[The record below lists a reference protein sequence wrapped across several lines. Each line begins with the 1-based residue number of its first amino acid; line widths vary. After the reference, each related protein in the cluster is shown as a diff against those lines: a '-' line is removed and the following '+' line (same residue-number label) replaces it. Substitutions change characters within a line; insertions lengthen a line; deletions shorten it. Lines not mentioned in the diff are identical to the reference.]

1 MPRCV
6 SKRSVMKEARRLSDK
21 GHSRSEA
28 LSMAWAK
35 AKGTGMNV
43 CKKSKKRSGKRSSKK
58 RSGKR
63 SKKRCSP
70 RKTSFRTRSGKLSC
84 RKKRSKKSYK
94 RSKKRS
100 ARK

>member
-6 SKRSVMKEARRLSDK
+6 SKSSVMKEARRLSDK

-35 AKGTGMNV
+35 AKGTGMSV
-43 CKKSKKRSGKRSSKK
+43 CKKSKKKRSSKRSKK
-58 RSGKR
+58 RSSKR

-94 RSKKRS
+94 RS

>member
-35 AKGTGMNV
+35 AKGTGMSV
-43 CKKSKKRSGKRSSKK
+43 CKKSKKRRSSK
-58 RSGKR
+58 RSKKR

-94 RSKKRS
+94 RS